1 MKLKLFHN
9 YMSHFKYSREK
20 LFVEKNS
27 VLNIAK
33 KNKTPFYLY
42 SEKQIEENYINFAKI
57 FRNINPLI
65 CFAAKANTNISIMR
79 ILGKLGS
86 GADVVSGGE
95 LLKVLKA
102 GIRPSKIVFSGVGKT
117 EEELKLAIK
126 NKILLINVES
136 ESEAILINKIGK
148 KVNKIISIGFRI
160 NPNVDAKTHKK
171 ISTGKSENKFGLSIK
186 NFYSFYKNIRQ
197 FKYLKVNAISVHIG
211 SQILSDAPYKK
222 TLDVL
227 SKLITNLNIKLKYV
241 DLGGGF
247 GIQYNKKDKKINLNN
262 YAKLVHNFKK
272 KLNCDIIFEPGRSLV
287 GNTGIL
293 VSKIQYIKKGL
304 NKNFIII
311 DAGMNDFMRTALYDA
326 YHDIVPIIKM
336 KKKNQVPVEFVG
348 PICETTCKFVKY
360 KKYQKIKEGDFV
372 AITNA
377 GAYGSSLSSNYN
389 TKPLIAEI
397 LISKNNFKIIR
408 KKQDLLKLI
417 NS

>member
-1 MKLKLFHN
+1 MP
-9 YMSHFKYSREK
+9 HFKYFEDK
-20 LFVEKNS
+20 LFIENIS
-27 VLNIAK
+27 VLNIVK

-42 SEKQIEENYINFAKI
+42 SEKQIKENYVNFAKT
-57 FRNINPLI
+57 FRYIDPLI
-65 CFAAKANTNISIMR
+65 CFAAKANTNLTIMR
-79 ILGKLGS
+79 MLGKLGS
-86 GADVVSGGE
+86 GVDVVSGGE
-95 LLKVLKA
+95 LLKALKA
-102 GIRPSKIVFSGVGKT
+102 GIRPNKIVFSGVGKT
-117 EEELKLAIK
+117 EEELKLAIRK
-126 NKILLINVES
+126 KILLINVES

-148 KVNKIISIGFRI
+148 KINKIIPIGFRI

-171 ISTGKSENKFGLSIK
+171 ISTGKAENKFGVSIK
-186 NFYSFYKNIRQ
+186 NFSSFFKNIEL
-197 FKYLKVNAISVHIG
+197 FKNLRIDAISVHIG
-211 SQILSDAPYKK
+211 SQILSDTPYKK

-227 SKLITNLNIKLKYV
+227 LKVIRELNIKLKYV

-247 GIQYNKKDKKINLNN
+247 GIKYNKKDKQVNLNN
-262 YAKLVHNFKK
+262 YAKLVYDFKK
-272 KLNCDIIFEPGRSLV
+272 KLNCNIIFEPGRSLV

-326 YHDIVPIIKM
+326 SHDIVPIIRTS
-336 KKKNQVPVEFVG
+336 KNSKEPIEFVG
-348 PICETTCKFVKY
+348 PICESSCKFIKY
-360 KKYQKIKEGDFV
+360 KKYQKLKEGDFV
-372 AITNA
+372 AITNV

-397 LISKNNFKIIR
+397 LASRNKFKIIK